1 VALYGWLHDLNF
13 EAIMI
18 PYQTVFYST
27 EGSVAVIR
35 MNRVERRNAFT
46 PEMLSELNDAFHH
59 AEQDPAVR
67 AIVLTGEGPTFSAG
81 QDLSIFTGA
90 IDAANVREAIKTY
103 YKPLILRM
111 VTMPKIIVGAINGGA
126 AGAGASL
133 ALACDLRIMADNA
146 YILQAFSNIGLVPDA
161 GSTWFMA
168 RMVGYSRALQ
178 LCIEAERIMA
188 PRCLQ
193 LGLCNQV
200 VAGSFLMHKAMEWA
214 NTLAARPTKALGWTK
229 QALNA
234 SMHSSL
240 DAAIDYE
247 ADLQAH
253 AIATHDHREGVM
265 AFLQK
270 RAPEFRG
277 E

>member
-1 VALYGWLHDLNF
+1 MTTDYKTVLYSVED
-13 EAIMI
+13 A
-18 PYQTVFYST
+18 
-27 EGSVAVIR
+27 VAVIR
-35 MNRVERRNAFT
+35 MNRPERRNAFT
-46 PEMLSELNDAFHH
+46 PEMLTELNDAFHR
-59 AEQDPAVR
+59 AEQDSAVR
-67 AIVLTGEGPTFSAG
+67 IIVLTGEGPTFSAG
-81 QDLSIFTGA
+81 QDLSIFTGEVNA
-90 IDAANVREAIKTY
+90 TNVREAIKTY

-111 VTMPKIIVGAINGGA
+111 TSMPKIVIGAINGGA
-126 AGAGASL
+126 AGAGASV
-133 ALACDLRIMADNA
+133 ALACDLRIMDEDG
-146 YILQAFSNIGLVPDA
+146 YLLQAFSNIGLVPDA

-178 LCIEAERIMA
+178 FCIEAERISA

-193 LGLCNQV
+193 LGLCNQI

-214 NTLAARPTKALGWTK
+214 KTLAQRPSKALGWTK

-240 DAAIDYE
+240 EAAIDYE
-247 ADLQAH
+247 ADLQAL
-253 AIATHDHREGVM
+253 AIATQDHKEGVM

-270 RAPEFRG
+270 RAPVFRG

>member
-1 VALYGWLHDLNF
+1 MTV
-13 EAIMI
+13 
-18 PYQTVFYST
+18 YQTILYST
-27 EGSVAVIR
+27 EGAVAVIR

-46 PEMLSELNDAFHH
+46 PEMLSELHNAFHH

-90 IDAANVREAIKTY
+90 IDTANVREAIKLY
-103 YKPLILRM
+103 YKPLIVRM
-111 VTMPKIIVGAINGGA
+111 VTMPKIIIGAINGGA

-133 ALACDLRIMADNA
+133 ALACDLRIMADDA

-168 RMVGYSRALQ
+168 RMIGYSRALQ
-178 LCIEAERIMA
+178 LCIEAERVMA

-193 LGLCNQV
+193 LGLCNDV
-200 VAGSFLMHKAMEWA
+200 VAGSFLMQKAMSWA
-214 NTLAARPTKALGWTK
+214 QALAERPTKALGWTK

-234 SMHSSL
+234 SMQSSL

-253 AIATHDHREGVM
+253 AIATHDHKEGVM

-270 RAPEFRG
+270 REPVFRG

>member
-1 VALYGWLHDLNF
+1 
-13 EAIMI
+13 MTT
-18 PYQTVFYST
+18 YQTIIYST
-27 EGSVAVIR
+27 EDAVALIR

-46 PEMLSELNDAFHH
+46 PEMLSELNDAFRH

-90 IDAANVREAIKTY
+90 VDAANVREAIKSY

-111 VTMPKIIVGAINGGA
+111 VTMPKIIIGAINGGA

-133 ALACDLRIMADNA
+133 ALACDLRIMAEDS

-161 GSTWFMA
+161 GSTWFMS
-168 RMVGYSRALQ
+168 RMIGYSRALQ
-178 LCIEAERIMA
+178 LCIEAERVMA

-200 VAGSFLMHKAMEWA
+200 VAGSFLMHKTMEWA
-214 NTLAARPTKALGWTK
+214 QTLAARPTKALGWTK
-229 QALNA
+229 QALNG
-234 SMHSSL
+234 SLHSSL
-240 DAAIDYE
+240 EAAIDYE

-253 AIATHDHREGVM
+253 AIATQDHKEGVM

-270 RAPEFRG
+270 RAPVFRG

>member
-1 VALYGWLHDLNF
+1 MTDDK
-13 EAIMI
+13 
-18 PYQTVFYST
+18 TVLYST
-27 EGSVAVIR
+27 EDAVALIR
-35 MNRVERRNAFT
+35 MNRVARRNAFT
-46 PEMLSELNDAFHH
+46 PEMLAELNDAFRQ

-90 IDAANVREAIKTY
+90 VDAANVREAIKTT

-111 VTMPKIIVGAINGGA
+111 VTMPKLIIGAINGGA

-133 ALACDLRIMADNA
+133 ALACDLRIMAEDA

-178 LCIEAERIMA
+178 LCVEAERIPA
-188 PRCLQ
+188 QFCLQ

-214 NTLAARPTKALGWTK
+214 QALAARPTKALGWTK
-229 QALNA
+229 QALNGA
-234 SMHSSL
+234 MHSSL

-253 AIATHDHREGVM
+253 AIATQDHQEGVM
-265 AFLQK
+265 AFLEK
-270 RAPEFRG
+270 RAPVFRG

>member
-1 VALYGWLHDLNF
+1 MSDYKTILY
-13 EAIMI
+13 A
-18 PYQTVFYST
+18 T
-27 EGSVAVIR
+27 EDAVAVIR

-46 PEMLSELNDAFHH
+46 PEMLAELNDAFRH

-90 IDAANVREAIKTY
+90 VDAANVREAIKTY
-103 YKPLILRM
+103 YKPLIVRM
-111 VTMPKIIVGAINGGA
+111 VTMPKIIIGAINGGA

-133 ALACDLRIMADNA
+133 ALACDLRIMADDA

-188 PRCLQ
+188 PRCVQ
-193 LGLCNQV
+193 LGLCNEV
-200 VAGSFLMHKAMEWA
+200 VAGSFLMHKAMDWA
-214 NTLAARPTKALGWTK
+214 HALAARPTKALGWTK

-234 SMHSSL
+234 SMQSSL

-253 AIATHDHREGVM
+253 AIATHDHKEGVM

-270 RAPEFRG
+270 RAPAFRG

>member
-1 VALYGWLHDLNF
+1 MTTYNTVLY
-13 EAIMI
+13 A
-18 PYQTVFYST
+18 T
-27 EGSVAVIR
+27 EDAVAVIR

-46 PEMLSELNDAFHH
+46 PEMLTELNDAFRH
-59 AEQDPAVR
+59 AQEDASVR

-90 IDAANVREAIKTY
+90 VDAANVREAIKIY

-111 VTMPKIIVGAINGGA
+111 VTMPKIIIGAINGGA

-133 ALACDLRIMADNA
+133 ALACDLRIMADDG
-146 YILQAFSNIGLVPDA
+146 YLLQAFSNIGLVPDA

-178 LCIEAERIMA
+178 LCIEAERIPA
-188 PRCLQ
+188 PYCLQ

-200 VAGSFLMHKAMEWA
+200 VTASFLMQKTMTWA
-214 NTLAARPTKALGWTK
+214 QTLAHRPSKALGWTK

-240 DAAIDYE
+240 EATIDYE
-247 ADLQAH
+247 AELQAH
-253 AIATHDHREGVM
+253 AIATQDHKEGVM

-270 RAPEFRG
+270 RAPVFRG

>member
-1 VALYGWLHDLNF
+1 MSDYKTILYAVDD
-13 EAIMI
+13 A
-18 PYQTVFYST
+18 
-27 EGSVAVIR
+27 VAVIR

-46 PEMLSELNDAFHH
+46 PEMLGELDDAFCR
-59 AEQDPAVR
+59 AEEDAGVR

-81 QDLSIFTGA
+81 QDLSIFTGPV
-90 IDAANVREAIKTY
+90 DASNVRDAIRTH
-103 YKPLILRM
+103 YKPLIERM
-111 VTMPKIIVGAINGGA
+111 VTMPKIVIGAINGGA

-133 ALACDLRIMADNA
+133 ALACDLRIMADDA

-178 LCIEAERIMA
+178 LCIEAERLSA
-188 PRCLQ
+188 PRCLEV
-193 LGLCNQV
+193 GLCNQV
-200 VAGSFLMHKAMEWA
+200 VTASFLMHKTMEWA
-214 NTLAARPTKALGWTK
+214 QSLAQRPTKALGWTK

-234 SMHSSL
+234 SMQCSL
-240 DAAIDYE
+240 DAAIEYE
-247 ADLQAH
+247 AELQAQ
-253 AIATHDHREGVM
+253 AIATRDHQEGVM

-270 RAPEFRG
+270 RQPVFRG

>member
-1 VALYGWLHDLNF
+1 
-13 EAIMI
+13 MI
-18 PYQTVFYST
+18 PYQTVLYAT

-46 PEMLSELNDAFHH
+46 PEMLTELNDAFRH

-90 IDAANVREAIKTY
+90 IDAANVREAIKSY

-111 VTMPKIIVGAINGGA
+111 VTMPKIIIGAINGGA

-133 ALACDLRIMADNA
+133 ALACDLRIMADDA

-200 VAGSFLMHKAMEWA
+200 VAGTFLMHKAMEWA
-214 NTLAARPTKALGWTK
+214 QTLATRPTKALGWTK

-247 ADLQAH
+247 ADLQAQ

-270 RAPEFRG
+270 RTPEFRG

>member
-1 VALYGWLHDLNF
+1 MTV
-13 EAIMI
+13 
-18 PYQTVFYST
+18 YQTIRYAT
-27 EGSVAVIR
+27 EDAVAVIR

-46 PEMLSELNDAFHH
+46 PEMLAELNDAFRH
-59 AEQDPAVR
+59 AEQDSTVR

-90 IDAANVREAIKTY
+90 VDAANVREAIKTY
-103 YKPLILRM
+103 YKPLIVRM
-111 VTMPKIIVGAINGGA
+111 VTMPKIIIGAINGGA

-133 ALACDLRIMADNA
+133 ALACDLRIMAEDA

-178 LCIEAERIMA
+178 LCIEAERILA

-193 LGLCNQV
+193 LGLCNEV
-200 VAGSFLMHKAMEWA
+200 VAGSFLMHKAMAWVQ
-214 NTLAARPTKALGWTK
+214 TLAARPTKALGWTK
-229 QALNA
+229 QAINA
-234 SMHSSL
+234 SMQSSL

-247 ADLQAH
+247 AELQAY
-253 AIATHDHREGVM
+253 AIATQDHREGVM

-270 RAPEFRG
+270 REPVFRG

>member
-1 VALYGWLHDLNF
+1 MRDYKTIL
-13 EAIMI
+13 
-18 PYQTVFYST
+18 YST
-27 EGSVAVIR
+27 EDAVAVIR

-46 PEMLSELNDAFHH
+46 PEMLSELNDAFLL
-59 AEQDPAVR
+59 AEQDPTVR

-90 IDAANVREAIKTY
+90 VDAANVREAIKSY
-103 YKPLILRM
+103 YKPLIMRM
-111 VTMPKIIVGAINGGA
+111 VTMPKIIIGAINGGA

-133 ALACDLRIMADNA
+133 ALACDLRIMAEDG

-168 RMVGYSRALQ
+168 RILGYSRALHY
-178 LCIEAERIMA
+178 CIEAERIPA
-188 PRCLQ
+188 PRCRE
-193 LGLCNQV
+193 LGLCNQI

-214 NTLAARPTKALGWTK
+214 QTLANRPTKALGWTK

-234 SMHSSL
+234 ALHSSL
-240 DAAIDYE
+240 EAAIDYE

-253 AIATHDHREGVM
+253 AIATQDHTEGVM

-270 RAPEFRG
+270 RAPLFRG

>member
-1 VALYGWLHDLNF
+1 
-13 EAIMI
+13 MI
-18 PYQTVFYST
+18 PYQTVLYTT
-27 EGSVAVIR
+27 EGAVAVIR

-46 PEMLSELNDAFHH
+46 PEMLTELNDAFRH
-59 AEQDPAVR
+59 AEQDSAVR

-90 IDAANVREAIKTY
+90 IDAANVREAIKSY
-103 YKPLILRM
+103 YKPLILRIVM
-111 VTMPKIIVGAINGGA
+111 MPKIIIGAINGGA

-133 ALACDLRIMADNA
+133 ALACDLRIMADDA

-200 VAGSFLMHKAMEWA
+200 VAGTFLMHKTMEWA
-214 NTLAARPTKALGWTK
+214 QALAARPTKALGWTK

-234 SMHSSL
+234 ALHSSL

-270 RAPEFRG
+270 RTPEFRG

>member
-1 VALYGWLHDLNF
+1 
-13 EAIMI
+13 MI
-18 PYQTVFYST
+18 PYQTILYST
-27 EGSVAVIR
+27 EDAVALIR

-46 PEMLSELNDAFHH
+46 PEMLAELNDAFHR
-59 AEQDPAVR
+59 AEQDPTVR

-81 QDLSIFTGA
+81 QDLSIFTGE
-90 IDAANVREAIKTY
+90 IDAANVREAIKSY

-111 VTMPKIIVGAINGGA
+111 VTMPKIIIGAINGGA

-133 ALACDLRIMADNA
+133 ALACDLRIMAEDA

-178 LCIEAERIMA
+178 LCIEAERILA

-193 LGLCNQV
+193 LGLCNKV
-200 VAGSFLMHKAMEWA
+200 VTGSFLMHKTLEWA
-214 NTLAARPTKALGWTK
+214 NTLASRPTKALGWTK

-247 ADLQAH
+247 AELQAH

-270 RAPEFRG
+270 REAVFRG

>member
-1 VALYGWLHDLNF
+1 
-13 EAIMI
+13 MI
-18 PYQTVFYST
+18 PYQTILYAA

-46 PEMLSELNDAFHH
+46 LEMLTELNDAFRH

-67 AIVLTGEGPTFSAG
+67 SIVLTGEGPTFSAG

-90 IDAANVREAIKTY
+90 IDAANVREAIKSY
-103 YKPLILRM
+103 YKPLILRI
-111 VTMPKIIVGAINGGA
+111 VTMPKIIIGAINGGA

-133 ALACDLRIMADNA
+133 ALACDLRIMADDA

-200 VAGSFLMHKAMEWA
+200 VAGTFLMHKAMEWA
-214 NTLAARPTKALGWTK
+214 QALAARPTKALGWTK

-234 SMHSSL
+234 ALHSSL

-253 AIATHDHREGVM
+253 AIATQDHREGVM

-270 RAPEFRG
+270 RAPVFRG